1 MPPKTPSLFPMTPEA
16 SLTRDAGR
24 PYYERLKHS
33 ITAMIETGLLKDGDR
48 VPSTQDLCRRFGVR
62 HITVTKALQDIAREG
77 VLSGGQGKG
86 TFVNGRPIQQR
97 LTNLVSFTRGMTR
110 QRRA

>member
-1 MPPKTPSLFPMTPEA
+1 MPPKTPSPFPMTPEA

-48 VPSTQDLCRRFGVR
+48 VPSTQDLCRRFGVS
-62 HITVTKALQDIAREG
+62 HITVTKALQDLAREG
-77 VLSGGQGKG
+77 VLSRVQGKG
-86 TFVNGRPIQQR
+86 TFVSGRPI
-97 LTNLVSFTRGMTR
+97 ND
-110 QRRA
+110 A